1 MNRLLEEIYAT
12 GLVTDEQGHIHKL
25 HSGISK
31 VHAEGLYRLVR
42 ERKPATVVEVGM
54 AYGLSTLAILQA
66 LEDAGGGS
74 LISIDPYQRT
84 DWHGVGL
91 TNVRRAQLSARHT
104 LIEEPS
110 YLALPELLRRKTA
123 ADFAYVDGWHTFDYV
138 LVDFFYL
145 DKLLNVGGVIGF
157 NDCGLWAID
166 RVISF
171 IRTHRH
177 YQELRGAVPVDY
189 RGRNWFVTVIRR
201 ILNKPRSDRYFVK
214 TDKWEPPW
222 NYHARF

>member
-1 MNRLLEEIYAT
+1 MNPVLKEIYTT
-12 GLVTDEQGHIHKL
+12 GSVTDAQGNRYKL

-31 VHAEGLYRLVR
+31 VHAEALYQLVR
-42 ERKPATVVEVGM
+42 DRKPATVVEIGM
-54 AYGLSTLAILQA
+54 AYGLSTLAILSA
-66 LEDAGGGS
+66 LEDAGEGN
-74 LISIDPYQRT
+74 LISIDPYQRS

-91 TNVRRAQLSARHT
+91 ANVHRAQLSARHR

-110 YLALPELLRRKTA
+110 YLALPELLRRNTS

-157 NDCGLWAID
+157 NDCGLWAVD

-171 IRTHRH
+171 VLTHRH
-177 YQELRGAVPVDY
+177 YQELRGAAPVDY
-189 RGRNWFVTVIRR
+189 RGRNWFITVIRQ

-214 TDKWEPPW
+214 TDLWEPPW
-222 NYHARF
+222 NYYAKF